1 MQWLSS
7 NWSISAPQREA
18 SKSTPRKDWSSRP
31 PSRPT
36 GRPTGRPAGRP
47 AGEGWAVRGENKY
60 LGILRN
66 QLLGIPQR
74 RFRQLRP
81 AEHPGHFLGSFSRY
95 DAPYGSFGPSPSRLF
110 LDQVML
116 IRKCRNLRQMRNTQ
130 DLGGPG
136 QGLELLAHSIRRPPA
151 DAAIDLVKN
160 HRPLP
165 SPCFPA
171 TG

>member
-7 NWSISAPQREA
+7 NWSISGPQREA
-18 SKSTPRKDWSSRP
+18 SKSTPEK
-31 PSRPT
+31 T
-36 GRPTGRPAGRP
+36 GHPDHHPDQRAGQR
-47 AGEGWAVRGENKY
+47 EGWAVRGENKY

-66 QLLGIPQR
+66 QLLSIPQR

-130 DLGGPG
+130 DLSGPG